1 MEPIRERIASIA
13 SRIGDLTP
21 FGHQTCRWS

>member
-1 MEPIRERIASIA
+1 VSMEPIRERIASIA

-21 FGHQTCRWS
+21 FGHQTCR